1 MLTVY
6 DRIRLWGLVVLL
18 AQLVRQPTN
27 SSCVPGTVFAQSL
40 GAVRRLSFRLAR
52 RLGVCAHVDFR
63 FPATLISVIP
73 PSVLVSEFLDTMT
86 RGFCP
91 AINRREM
98 PGCVWS

>member
-1 MLTVY
+1 MSRTRSRVADYAVY
-6 DRIRLWGLVVLL
+6 L
-18 AQLVRQPTN
+18 
-27 SSCVPGTVFAQSL
+27 
-40 GAVRRLSFRLAR
+40 AVRFLVCVLQMLSFRLAR